1 MSDNL
6 DGTTPSLSHK
16 QTILIVDDSMMNRA
30 LLADMIGDDYDII
43 EAENGIEAI
52 AAIQN
57 QGTAISLMLLDIV
70 MPEMDG
76 FEVLAV
82 MNKNKWI
89 DEIPVIMVSSES
101 ASSYIER
108 AYDLGVTDFISRPFD
123 ANIVRRRVTNTLML
137 FAKQKTLMG
146 MITDEVYQ
154 REKDNSLMVSILS
167 HIVEFRNGES
177 CLHVLHVSTMT
188 ELLLNQVVKKT
199 DQYNLS
205 ANDVSLISMAS
216 SLHDI
221 GKISI
226 PDSVLNK
233 PGKLTDEEFEIMK
246 THAAVG
252 SEMLTDVPVQQEEPL
267 VRVAYEITRWHHERY
282 DGRGYPDG
290 LVGEE
295 IPISAQ
301 VVSLA
306 DVYDA
311 LTSERVYKKA
321 FSHEKAMKMIL
332 GGECGT
338 FNPFLLQCLVDIEDE
353 IQEQLKV
360 TSLSTRSERDIQ
372 KVIEE
377 TLLPGS
383 NAVSNRTL
391 SLLDYERMKYHFF
404 ASMSNEIQYEY
415 TQDTD
420 VMLISDWG
428 IRKLNLPE
436 TIRDPYNNEELK
448 TLFGSD
454 RLKAL
459 GRALRNT
466 TPENPVVHTD
476 FEVEIDGGYRWF
488 HLTAQAIW
496 VGDDHPEYQGSLG
509 KMVDVHERHEQLND
523 LTFKAT
529 HDSLTGLMN
538 HSYARQV
545 FADRMKSH
553 PDGRFVLIVMD
564 MDHFKNANDTKGHL
578 FGDQVLQFLAEILT
592 QCVRGDDI
600 VARVGGDEFVI
611 GMEVT
616 IDPEPLIERIFSSI
630 PSEYEGFPI
639 SVSMGIACARG
650 NECSYNAL
658 FRCADEAL
666 CDMKKA
672 GRGGYIFS
680 TSALNDDVNK
690 DEVHSVLS
698 VIESAQQENIELV
711 EKE

>member
-1 MSDNL
+1 MSDSF
-6 DGTTPSLSHK
+6 DGVTPSISHK

-146 MITDEVYQ
+146 MIADEVYQ

-188 ELLLNQVVKKT
+188 ELLLGQVVKKT
-199 DQYNLS
+199 DQYRLS
-205 ANDVSLISMAS
+205 ANDVALISMAS

-226 PDSVLNK
+226 PDNVLNK

-252 SEMLTDVPVQQEEPL
+252 SEMLVDLPVEHNEPL

-321 FSHEKAMKMIL
+321 FPHETAMKMIL
-332 GGECGT
+332 GGECGA
-338 FNPFLLQCLVDIEDE
+338 FNPFLLECLVDIEDE

-360 TSLSTRSERDIQ
+360 TSLNTRSERDIQ

-377 TLLPGS
+377 ALLPGS

-415 TQDTD
+415 TQDAD
-420 VMLISDWG
+420 VVLISDWG
-428 IRKLNLPE
+428 TRKLNLPE
-436 TIRDPYNNEELK
+436 TIRDPYHDETLAA
-448 TLFGSD
+448 LFGAE
-454 RLKAL
+454 RLAALGKAL
-459 GRALRNT
+459 RVS
-466 TPENPVVHTD
+466 TPEDPVVHMD
-476 FEVEIDGGYRWF
+476 FEVEMEDGGYRWF

-496 VGDDHPEYQGSLG
+496 VGDDHPVYQGSLG
-509 KMVDVHERHEQLND
+509 KMVDVHERHEQLSD

-529 HDSLTGLMN
+529 HDSLTGLVN

-545 FADRMKSH
+545 FSDRMKAH
-553 PDGRFVLIVMD
+553 PEGRFVLIVMD
-564 MDHFKNANDTKGHL
+564 MDHFKEANDTKGHL
-578 FGDQVLQFLAEILT
+578 FGDQVLQYLAEVLT
-592 QCVRGDDI
+592 RCVRGDDI

-616 IDPEPLIERIFSSI
+616 IDPEPLVERIFSSI
-630 PSEYEGFPI
+630 PAEYEGFPI
-639 SVSMGIACARG
+639 SVSMGIASARG
-650 NECSYNAL
+650 DECSYNAL

-666 CDMKKA
+666 YDMKKA

-680 TSALNDDVNK
+680 DSISFDT
-690 DEVHSVLS
+690 DESDEMHSVLS
-698 VIESAQQENIELV
+698 VIESAQDAEER
-711 EKE
+711 K